1 MEQQLTTRKEK
12 QPLRN
17 QAEQS
22 ARLVDHLLRWRYLLA
37 AVIFILLVAFKV
49 HGSSLN
55 MWDAYVSEYADGQ
68 KSSLIAGEPRGV
80 RSDEWLVQDRKSVV

>member
-1 MEQQLTTRKEK
+1 MQLRMTKWSEKMEQQLTTRKEK

-37 AVIFILLVAFKV
+37 AVIFYFTGRL
-49 HGSSLN
+49 
-55 MWDAYVSEYADGQ
+55 
-68 KSSLIAGEPRGV
+68 
-80 RSDEWLVQDRKSVV
+80 